1 MPTTKTA
8 TKKAAT
14 KKPATKKAATKKA
27 ATKKA
32 ATKKVTTTAAATAT
46 ASGDLPRI
54 SKPANRVLAEIGVTT
69 RAQLANYTAAD
80 LLALHGFG
88 PKGIAILKAAK
99 IKLKG

>member
-8 TKKAAT
+8 AKKAAT
-14 KKPATKKAATKKA
+14 KKPATKKPATTATKKA

-32 ATKKVTTTAAATAT
+32 TTTAAANAT